1 MNEHAYQKLL
11 TANDTGETGSHQAG
25 LHIPKTNE
33 ELLEFLPTLD
43 PRDKNPD
50 SWLECVDEAS
60 RIWKFRFVYY
70 NNKLHSIKGTRNEFR
85 ITHTTAYF
93 RSVGATEGD
102 TFTISKNEEESLYE
116 IRISSQDKISEGGLL
131 SPIKLKGWT
140 KVY

>member
-1 MNEHAYQKLL
+1 MNKHAYQKLL

-25 LHIPKTNE
+25 LHIPKTNGE
-33 ELLEFLPTLD
+33 FLEFLPALD
-43 PRDKNPD
+43 PREKNPD

-60 RIWKFRFVYY
+60 RIWKFRFVHY

-85 ITHTTAYF
+85 ITHMTAYF

-102 TFTISKNEEESLYE
+102 TFIISKNEGESLYTIKVNSE
-116 IRISSQDKISEGGLL
+116 NKSGSSTSIT
-131 SPIKLKGWT
+131 PVKLKGWT